1 VLLSAT
7 RKNYTQVLGVVQIGD
22 LVFPGDRAH
31 LISAR
36 LFRIYISLINQWQ
49 LSVRGYADH
58 GYLPLHAAHD
68 HSTSPIQ

>member
-1 VLLSAT
+1 LSAT
-7 RKNYTQVLGVVQIGD
+7 RKNYTQVLGVVQIGG
-22 LVFPGDRAH
+22 LFFLGDRAH

-36 LFRIYISLINQWQ
+36 LFRIYVLLISQWQ
-49 LSVRGYADH
+49 LPISGYVDH